1 MGTICPHH
9 ENIRLFS
16 TSTYTCLPSIKY
28 REFFYLCIQMDT
40 QKIIIAIDGYSSTG
54 KSTFAKLVAAKLGY
68 VYIDTGAL
76 YRAMTLCA
84 IKNGIIDHEN
94 NIDHDLLQRTL
105 PNTVVEFRPT
115 GENGKCETYLNGE
128 NVEKE
133 IRGLEIANK
142 VSHIAA
148 VPAVRNFVDSM
159 LKVYGEKKGVV
170 MDGRDIGTAVFP
182 DAELK
187 IFMTAD
193 PKIRAQRRYN
203 EMVMKGESPNME
215 DVLKNLL
222 ERDYIDTHRET
233 APLTQAPD
241 AVLLDNS
248 HMTLEEQ
255 MEWVLNILSKL

>member
-1 MGTICPHH
+1 
-9 ENIRLFS
+9 
-16 TSTYTCLPSIKY
+16 
-28 REFFYLCIQMDT
+28 MDT

-54 KSTFAKLVAAKLGY
+54 KSTFAKLVAAKLCY

-115 GENGKCETYLNGE
+115 GENGKSETYLNGE

-159 LKVYGEKKGVV
+159 LRVYGEKKGVV

-182 DAELK
+182 NAELK

-193 PKIRAQRRYN
+193 PKIRAERRYK
-203 EMVMKGESPNME
+203 EMVEKGENPNME

-248 HMTLEEQ
+248 YMTLEEQ

>member
-1 MGTICPHH
+1 METP
-9 ENIRLFS
+9 
-16 TSTYTCLPSIKY
+16 
-28 REFFYLCIQMDT
+28 
-40 QKIIIAIDGYSSTG
+40 KIIIAIDGYSSTG
-54 KSTFAKLVAAKLGY
+54 KSTFAKLVAAKLGF

-76 YRAMTLCA
+76 YRAVTLSA
-84 IKNGIIDHEN
+84 INHRVISEN
-94 NIDHDLLQRTL
+94 NTIDLVSLENLLK
-105 PNTVVEFRPT
+105 NIHVEFRTT
-115 GENGKCETYLNGE
+115 GENGRSETYLDGV

-133 IRGLEIANK
+133 IRRLDISNK

-148 VPAVRNFVDSM
+148 VPQVRQFVDAM

-182 DAELK
+182 NAELK

-193 PKIRAQRRYN
+193 PKIRAERRLK
-203 EMVMKGESPNME
+203 EMVEKGENPNPE

-222 ERDYIDTHRET
+222 ERDYLDTHREV

-248 HMTLEEQ
+248 YMTLDEQ
-255 MEWVLNILSKL
+255 MEWIINLLRKNESRD